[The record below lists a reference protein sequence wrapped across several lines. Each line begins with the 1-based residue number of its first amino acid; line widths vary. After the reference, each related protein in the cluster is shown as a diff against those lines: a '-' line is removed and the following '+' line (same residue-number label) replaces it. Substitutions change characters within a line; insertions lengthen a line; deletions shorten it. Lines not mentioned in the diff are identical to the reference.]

1 MNFMIKKNNQIDF
14 EKIKKF
20 LSKKGYRLIKKKGFS
35 HKLKYKNI
43 YTTSFASLIVIT
55 FFYILPLSINK
66 VSSILKHNK
75 HVENYSKKYLEKVL
89 SGENLVSGELE
100 NDEIAQRYLYE
111 DVELKEGPSKSV
123 RIEASILNQLFEDN
137 DYNLKK
143 VRVNKIVKPFEV
155 GMLPE
160 ELKNI
165 ESTKKRKD
173 LFIKIVLPLIL
184 SENNRILRDRDI
196 LFKVLNKNNNTKS
209 ERRWLD
215 KKFKQYG
222 VVNKDVTTLKIRMDI
237 IPVSLALA
245 QAAKESG
252 WGTSRFAIEGNALF
266 GQWTYSGEGIKPAAA
281 DKGDKH
287 KVMAFSVLKSSV
299 RAYQRNLNTH
309 KSYKVFRKERATQRD
324 NEENLDSTLLA
335 NYLGSYAETGEE
347 YVKILKQ
354 IINQN
359 NLKDFDKAK
368 ILPSSKSLQN
378 NI

>member
-1 MNFMIKKNNQIDF
+1 MIKKNSQMDF

-43 YTTSFASLIVIT
+43 YTTSFASLIIIT

-66 VSSILKHNK
+66 VSSIIKHNK

-209 ERRWLD
+209 EREWLN

-309 KSYKVFRKERATQRD
+309 KSYKAFRKERATQRD

-335 NYLGSYAETGEE
+335 NYLNSYAETGEE

>member
-1 MNFMIKKNNQIDF
+1 MNFMIKKNSQMDF

-35 HKLKYKNI
+35 HQLKYKNI

-66 VSSILKHNK
+66 VSSIIKHNK

-196 LFKVLNKNNNTKS
+196 LFKILNKNNNTKS
-209 ERRWLD
+209 ERQWLN

-266 GQWTYSGEGIKPAAA
+266 GQWTYSGEGITPAAA

-335 NYLGSYAETGEE
+335 NYLNSYAETGEE

>member
-1 MNFMIKKNNQIDF
+1 MININNHMDV
-14 EKIKKF
+14 EKIRKF

-35 HKLKYKNI
+35 HKLKYKSI
-43 YTTSFASLIVIT
+43 YTTSFLSLIVIT

-66 VSSILKHNK
+66 ISNVFKHNK

-123 RIEASILNQLFEDN
+123 RIEASILNQLFDDN

-143 VRVNKIVKPFEV
+143 VRANKIVKPFEV

-209 ERRWLD
+209 ERRWLE

-222 VVNKDVTTLKIRMDI
+222 VVNKDVSTLKIRMDI

-245 QAAKESG
+245 QAAKETG

-266 GQWTYSGEGIKPAAA
+266 GQWTYSGDGIKPAAA

-309 KSYKVFRKERATQRD
+309 KSYKAFRKERAIQRD
-324 NEENLDSTLLA
+324 NEQNLDSNLLA
-335 NYLGSYAETGEE
+335 NYLGSYAETGNE
-347 YVKILKQ
+347 YVKTLKQ
-354 IINQN
+354 IIDQN

-368 ILPSSKSLQN
+368 ILPTSKSLQN

>member
-1 MNFMIKKNNQIDF
+1 MIKKNNQMDF
-14 EKIKKF
+14 VKIKKF

-245 QAAKESG
+245 QAAKETG

-309 KSYKVFRKERATQRD
+309 KSYKAFRKERATQRD

-335 NYLGSYAETGEE
+335 NYLDSYAETGEE

-359 NLKDFDKAK
+359 NLRDFDNAK

>member
-1 MNFMIKKNNQIDF
+1 MIKKNNQMDF

-209 ERRWLD
+209 ERLWLD

-266 GQWTYSGEGIKPAAA
+266 GQWTYSGEGITPAAA

-309 KSYKVFRKERATQRD
+309 KSYKAFRKERATQRD

-335 NYLGSYAETGEE
+335 NYLNSYAETGEE